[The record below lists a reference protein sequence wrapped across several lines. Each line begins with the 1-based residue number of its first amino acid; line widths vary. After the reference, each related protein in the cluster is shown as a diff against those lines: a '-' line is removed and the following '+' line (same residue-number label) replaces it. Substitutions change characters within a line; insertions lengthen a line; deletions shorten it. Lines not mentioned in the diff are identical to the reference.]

1 MKILQ
6 MAFKA
11 LPQQQGTKVQAQQQG
26 TKVQAQQQGT
36 KVQAQQRVTNPI
48 LSAPKMNLQGP
59 EKDMFVKSAQKPQET
74 KKKEEYTNE
83 DAMALMREELKD
95 AMQEEELN
103 TFMENL
109 DGMCKYLNIEPKD
122 LPINEEHPG
131 NLTEDQRKQVFYLL
145 KVDSLSPVTK

>member
-11 LPQQQGTKVQAQQQG
+11 LP
-26 TKVQAQQQGT
+26 QQQGT

-83 DAMALMREELKD
+83 DAMALMRKELQD
-95 AMQEEELN
+95 AMTEKELD
-103 TFMENL
+103 MYMKNL
-109 DGMCKYLNIEPKD
+109 DEVCKQLEIEPKN

-131 NLTEDQRKQVFYLL
+131 NLTKDQRLQIFTLL
-145 KVDSLSPVTK
+145 KFDSLSELA

>member
-1 MKILQ
+1 MKLLPV
-6 MAFKA
+6 AFQAPHIVK
-11 LPQQQGTKVQAQQQG
+11 PQNVS
-26 TKVQAQQQGT
+26 
-36 KVQAQQRVTNPI
+36 NPI
-48 LSAPKMNLQGP
+48 KSAPKMMFKQLNKDTF
-59 EKDMFVKSAQKPQET
+59 EKSEF
-74 KKKEEYTNE
+74 TNE

-95 AMQEEELN
+95 AMPEEELN

>member
-11 LPQQQGTKVQAQQQG
+11 LPQQQGTKVQAQQ
-26 TKVQAQQQGT
+26 
-36 KVQAQQRVTNPI
+36 RVTNSLLIKPNM
-48 LSAPKMNLQGP
+48 KLQGP
-59 EKDMFVKSAQKPQET
+59 AKDMFVKSVQKPEET
-74 KKKEEYTNE
+74 KKKEDYTNE

-95 AMQEEELN
+95 AMPEEELN

-131 NLTEDQRKQVFYLL
+131 NLTEDQRKQVFYFL
-145 KVDSLSPVTK
+145 KFYSLSPVTK